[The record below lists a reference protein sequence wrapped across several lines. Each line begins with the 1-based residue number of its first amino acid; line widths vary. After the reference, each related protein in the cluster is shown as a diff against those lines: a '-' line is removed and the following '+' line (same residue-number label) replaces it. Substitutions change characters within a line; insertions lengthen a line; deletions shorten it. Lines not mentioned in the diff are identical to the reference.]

1 MKTQKKYTLGIIG
14 LGHMGGAIA
23 KGSVRNDYLER
34 YEIAVYD
41 PSEHARK
48 DCNIEGFAYLSD
60 VHQLTADSHIILLAV
75 TPQQVE
81 GVLEE
86 IGNDNM
92 DVVLSI
98 VTGVSIAH
106 LQERLHHTPI
116 IRGMPNTPLQIG
128 EGATAL
134 CMSDDCRADDYD
146 FVFQLFASMG
156 VTRTVPE
163 DKMNEIVTVHGS
175 IPAYVYYF
183 VQCILDDAMARGI
196 DERDAR
202 ALLVQTFIGSAQ
214 LLKKY
219 PERSIEQFVDEVCSK
234 GGTTIEAIGE
244 LKTRNIA
251 EIIHDANEKCI
262 ARAKQLGK

>member
-14 LGHMGGAIA
+14 LGHMGSAIA
-23 KGSVRNDYLER
+23 RGAVKNDCIER
-34 YEIAVYD
+34 YEIGVYD

-48 DCNIEGFAYLSD
+48 DSNLEGFAYLSD

-81 GVLEE
+81 GVLDE
-86 IGNDNM
+86 IANDNM

-106 LQERLHHTPI
+106 LQERLHNTPI
-116 IRGMPNTPLQIG
+116 IRAMPNTPLQIG

-134 CMSDDCRADDYD
+134 CMSPNCRADDYD

-156 VTRTVPE
+156 VTRTIPE
-163 DKMNEIVTVHGS
+163 EKMNEIVTVHGS

-183 VQCILDDAMARGI
+183 VQCILDDAVKRGI
-196 DERDAR
+196 DELDAR
-202 ALLVQTFIGSAQ
+202 ALLVQTFIGSAK
-214 LLKKY
+214 LLKTY

-244 LKTRNIA
+244 LRSRNIA
-251 EIIHDANEKCI
+251 DIIRDANEKCI

>member
-1 MKTQKKYTLGIIG
+1 MKTEKKYTLGIIG
-14 LGHMGGAIA
+14 LGHMGSAIA
-23 KGSVRNDYLER
+23 RGAVSNEYIER
-34 YEIAVYD
+34 YRIGVYD

-48 DCNIEGFAYLSD
+48 TSIMEGFAYLDD
-60 VHQLTADSHIILLAV
+60 VHQLIRDSHIILLAV

-81 GVLEE
+81 GVLDE
-86 IGNDNM
+86 IADDDM

-106 LQERLHHTPI
+106 LQERLHNTPI
-116 IRGMPNTPLQIG
+116 IRSMPNTPLQIG

-134 CMSDDCRADDYD
+134 CMSSNCRADDYD
-146 FVFQLFASMG
+146 FVFQLFSSMG
-156 VTRTVPE
+156 VTRTIPE
-163 DKMNEIVTVHGS
+163 EKMNDIVTVHGS

-183 VQCILDDAMARGI
+183 VQCLLDDAVSRGI

-214 LLKKY
+214 LLKKNAN
-219 PERSIEQFVDEVCSK
+219 RSIEEFVDEVCSK

-244 LKTRNIA
+244 LKARHIDD
-251 EIIHDANEKCI
+251 IIHDANEKCI
-262 ARAKQLGK
+262 SRARQLGK